1 MQWKSH
7 EIDYLPGK
15 DRVVSVSISVL
26 TSVLVSVPGKSVVKD
41 AIGSPKTSIQS
52 FVWYTFLY
60 NEYRLLDGNFYFT
73 SYISPMSL
81 YISPRAVRAN
91 IGCDINASDV

>member
-52 FVWYTFLY
+52 FV
-60 NEYRLLDGNFYFT
+60 
-73 SYISPMSL
+73 
-81 YISPRAVRAN
+81 
-91 IGCDINASDV
+91 